1 MSDSAQLK
9 RLNPFPGLAITA
21 NDLAD
26 EQAYHRHALKRHALY
41 LNGFGI
47 VQGLQVE
54 LEQKRKKYT
63 AVVKAG
69 YGIARTGQ
77 GIHLD
82 QDVVI
87 PLEIPQQDG
96 EYILWLFH
104 QETPDDSSLR
114 PVFDTDDQRESRIV
128 EGVTPRLLPANE
140 EPVDGVALTRL
151 TVRLGRLVQVQL
163 PVPRAGRQ
171 IRAAE
176 SYLKPRVVEFIRL
189 NRRIITNL
197 FRTSTLQEQSIGLVA
212 FTGALITAEF
222 MLIEEGT
229 ADRVLYR
236 SAGTLISYAHDFYHP
251 LPPTTDRVSQFT
263 EFLRR
268 VNAEIPGPDQADD
281 TWLRWF
287 LQFERLLQP
296 LQRINEELE
305 RTVEGMR
312 E

>member
-1 MSDSAQLK
+1 MSVPAQLK

-21 NDLAD
+21 DDLSD
-26 EQAYHRHALKRHALY
+26 EQAYHRDALKRHALS
-41 LNGFGI
+41 LHGFGI

-54 LEQKRKKYT
+54 LEQRKKKYT

-69 YGIARTGQ
+69 SGIARTGQ
-77 GIHLD
+77 GVHLH
-82 QDVVI
+82 QDVVV
-87 PLEIPQQDG
+87 PLEVPHQDG
-96 EYILWLFH
+96 EYILWLSH
-104 QETPDDSSLR
+104 HETTDADSKR
-114 PVFDTDDQRESRIV
+114 PVYDTADERESRIV
-128 EGVTPRLLPANE
+128 EGVTPRLLPAND
-140 EPVDGVALTRL
+140 EPAGGVALTRL
-151 TVRLGRLVQVQL
+151 TVRLGRLVQMQL

-176 SYLKPRVVEFIRL
+176 SYLKPRVLEFIGLSRQ
-189 NRRIITNL
+189 IINDL
-197 FRTSTLQEQSIGLVA
+197 YRTATLKEQSIGLVA
-212 FTGALITAEF
+212 YVGALISAEF

-229 ADRVLYR
+229 TDRVLYR
-236 SAGTLISYAHDFYHP
+236 AAGTLISYAHDFYNP
-251 LPPTTDRVSQFT
+251 LPPTTDRIGQFT

-268 VNAEIPGPDQADD
+268 VNAEIPGPEQGDD

-312 E
+312 